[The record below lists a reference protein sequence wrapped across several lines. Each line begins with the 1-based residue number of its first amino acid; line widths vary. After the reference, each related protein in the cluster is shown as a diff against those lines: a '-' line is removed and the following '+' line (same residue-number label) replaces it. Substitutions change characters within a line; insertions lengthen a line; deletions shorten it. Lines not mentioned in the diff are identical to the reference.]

1 MSKATL
7 WDVFDA
13 AMGTAQ
19 LITGDIAKYKI
30 EQDEAEIR
38 KFELEQKQKMAD
50 FDLEL
55 QGKTDFDNF
64 DKYYNEF
71 MDKQEKDLMSR
82 IKTNAGHQ
90 AAKQWFDT
98 QRVNNQIQVDKIE
111 TSLRKNHILLTNED
125 SARMNKEIYQGM
137 ELYNRDKAIYD
148 SEFKNGLINEAQYHA
163 KMDQVGKTVLD
174 QRLNNIVDEAANNC
188 ESLDQMIK
196 YVDKNFNFDDLDFKI
211 FNPVGDG
218 MDVDNKGAFD
228 LASYKERGKELVTGL
243 WNTKVK
249 QIQDKN
255 YGVITEEISNMYGM
269 IETNPQDVLKKIG
282 QCYQYMNDNP
292 GNKFDADERLKLSK
306 ELDSLR
312 KKLEKGETSSAGTS
326 VAKIKLSN
334 DIKAG
339 DIASFIADYKAGV
352 ASGYDVRNL
361 VIDNMFK
368 EAKAFGGF
376 TGSKT
381 DFVNENLSLNQKI
394 IELLQDNIPDRAKG
408 LSTAA
413 ENLCKSQQFKEF
425 AKENSVLAGQIE
437 EDLANFAVDL
447 ALETKWDGD
456 VNTDELTKRL
466 ETRYNSLLLKT
477 SKTIADTN
485 IKDEKIHAQMLNLT
499 TGEAGEEFVFT
510 DKNGVQ
516 VWIPGGKQAI
526 QKEGGLQ
533 QTGQN
538 LISKIAGVSVENV
551 NPSFKTTKGGNDIS
565 SEIQYRVGSDIYELK
580 PSENGKKVEVYK
592 NGENLGNAYD
602 YNVNKDKAE
611 RKELNKEKQEYIE
624 KKYAPYEELALTL
637 PTKDL
642 VGDSALSAN
651 QWRKLDLNGKV
662 KYLEALKISKPEE
675 YKKYMDKQK
684 SNTQSL
690 GGRR

>member
-13 AMGTAQ
+13 AMGTAE
-19 LITGDIAKYKI
+19 LVTGEIAKYKI

-38 KFELEQKQKMAD
+38 KFELEQKQKMAN
-50 FDLEL
+50 FDIEL

-148 SEFKNGLINEAQYHA
+148 TEFKNGLINEAQYHA

-188 ESLDQMIK
+188 ESLDQMIE

-218 MDVDNKGAFD
+218 MDVDNKGTFD

-249 QIQDKN
+249 RIQDSN
-255 YGVITEEISNMYGM
+255 YSFITEEISNMYGE
-269 IETNPQDVLKKIG
+269 IETNPQGVLNKIG
-282 QCYQYMNDNP
+282 QCFQYMNDNP
-292 GNKFDADERLKLSK
+292 GNKFDTNDRLKLSK

-312 KKLEKGETSSAGTS
+312 KKLEKGDTAGAGTS
-326 VAKIKLSN
+326 VAKLKLGS
-334 DIKAG
+334 DLKAG
-339 DIASFIADYKAGV
+339 DIASFIADYKAGI

-361 VIDNMFK
+361 VVDSMFK
-368 EAKAFGGF
+368 EAKSFGY
-376 TGSKT
+376 TGSKS
-381 DFVNENLSLNQKI
+381 DWVKDNLSTNQKI
-394 IELLQDNIPDRAKG
+394 IELLQDSIPDRAKG

-413 ENLCKSQQFKEF
+413 ENLCKSSQFKEL
-425 AKENSVLAGQIE
+425 KESDPTLAGQIE

-447 ALETKWDGD
+447 ALETKWDGE
-456 VNTDELTKRL
+456 VNVADLTKRL

-477 SKTIADTN
+477 SQSIADKN
-485 IKDEKIHAQMLNLT
+485 IKSQKDLAQQLKLT
-499 TGEAGEEFVFT
+499 TGEAGEEFVYT
-510 DKNGVQ
+510 DKNGIQ
-516 VWIPGGKQAI
+516 VWLPGGKQAI
-526 QKEGGLQ
+526 QKEGGIQ
-533 QTGQN
+533 ETGAN
-538 LISKIAGVSVENV
+538 LISEITGVSVDNII
-551 NPSFKTTKGGNDIS
+551 PSFKTTKGGNDIS

-580 PSENGKKVEVYK
+580 PTENGKEVDVYK
-592 NGENLGNAYD
+592 NGERLGNAYTYKQEHLD
-602 YNVNKDKAE
+602 QEQEKAKDSTRDLKAKQVVDFETQIQSFKSFPYDKSLGVKEEYWNDFDDEQKLQQLRALYKKDKKQYEAYVE
-611 RKELNKEKQEYIE
+611 KHKTELG
-624 KKYAPYEELALTL
+624 L
-637 PTKDL
+637 
-642 VGDSALSAN
+642 
-651 QWRKLDLNGKV
+651 
-662 KYLEALKISKPEE
+662 
-675 YKKYMDKQK
+675 
-684 SNTQSL
+684 
-690 GGRR
+690 

>member
-7 WDVFDA
+7 WDVFES

-82 IKTNAGHQ
+82 IKTNAGSKV
-90 AAKQWFDT
+90 AKEWFDS

-218 MDVDNKGAFD
+218 MDVDNKGTFD

-249 QIQDKN
+249 RIQDSN
-255 YGVITEEISNMYGM
+255 YSFITEEISNMYGE
-269 IETNPQDVLKKIG
+269 IETNPQGVLNKIG
-282 QCYQYMNDNP
+282 QCFQYMNDNP
-292 GNKFDADERLKLSK
+292 GNKFDTNDRLKLSK

-312 KKLEKGETSSAGTS
+312 KKLEKGDTAGAGTS
-326 VAKIKLSN
+326 VAKLKLGS
-334 DIKAG
+334 DLKAG
-339 DIASFIADYKAGV
+339 DIASFIADYKAGI

-361 VIDNMFK
+361 VVDSMFK
-368 EAKAFGGF
+368 EAKSFGY
-376 TGSKT
+376 TGSKS
-381 DFVNENLSLNQKI
+381 DWVKDNLSTNQKI
-394 IELLQDNIPDRAKG
+394 IELLQDSIPDRAKG

-413 ENLCKSQQFKEF
+413 ENLCKSSQFKEL
-425 AKENSVLAGQIE
+425 KESDPTLAGQIE

-447 ALETKWDGD
+447 ALETKWDGE
-456 VNTDELTKRL
+456 VNVADLTKRL

-477 SKTIADTN
+477 SQSIADKN
-485 IKDEKIHAQMLNLT
+485 IKSQKDLAQQLKLT
-499 TGEAGEEFVFT
+499 TGEAGEEFVYT
-510 DKNGVQ
+510 DKNGIQ
-516 VWIPGGKQAI
+516 VWLPGGKQAI
-526 QKEGGLQ
+526 QKEGGIQ
-533 QTGQN
+533 ETGAN
-538 LISKIAGVSVENV
+538 LISEITGVSVDNII
-551 NPSFKTTKGGNDIS
+551 PSFKTTKGGNDIS

-580 PSENGKKVEVYK
+580 PTENGKEVDVYK
-592 NGENLGNAYD
+592 NGERLGNAYTYKQEHLD
-602 YNVNKDKAE
+602 QEQEKAKDSTRDLKAKQVVDFETQIQSFKSFPYDKSLGVKEEYWNDFDDEQKLQQLRALYKKDKKQYEAYVE
-611 RKELNKEKQEYIE
+611 KHKTELG
-624 KKYAPYEELALTL
+624 L
-637 PTKDL
+637 
-642 VGDSALSAN
+642 
-651 QWRKLDLNGKV
+651 
-662 KYLEALKISKPEE
+662 
-675 YKKYMDKQK
+675 
-684 SNTQSL
+684 
-690 GGRR
+690 

>member
-7 WDVFDA
+7 WDVFES

-125 SARMNKEIYQGM
+125 TARMNKEIYQGM

-148 SEFKNGLINEAQYHA
+148 TEFKNGLINEAQYHA

-188 ESLDQMIK
+188 ESLDQMIE

-228 LASYKERGKELVTGL
+228 LASYKDRGKELVTGL

-249 QIQDKN
+249 RIQDSN
-255 YGVITEEISNMYGM
+255 YSFITEEISNMYGE
-269 IETNPQDVLKKIG
+269 IETNPQGVLNKIG
-282 QCYQYMNDNP
+282 QCFQYMNDNP
-292 GNKFDADERLKLSK
+292 GNKFDTNDRLKLSK

-312 KKLEKGETSSAGTS
+312 KKLEKGDTAGAGTS
-326 VAKIKLSN
+326 VAKLKLGS
-334 DIKAG
+334 DLKAG
-339 DIASFIADYKAGV
+339 DIASFIADYKSGIS
-352 ASGYDVRNL
+352 SGYDVRNL

-368 EAKAFGGF
+368 EAKSFGY

-381 DFVNENLSLNQKI
+381 DWVKDNLSLNQKI
-394 IELLQDNIPDRAKG
+394 IELLEDNIPDRAKG

-413 ENLCKSQQFKEF
+413 ENLCKSSQFKEL
-425 AKENSVLAGQIE
+425 KERDPTLAGQIE

-447 ALETKWDGD
+447 ALETKWDGE
-456 VNTDELTKRL
+456 VNVADLTKRL

-477 SKTIADTN
+477 SQSIADKN
-485 IKDEKIHAQMLNLT
+485 IKSQKDLAQQLKLT
-499 TGEAGEEFVFT
+499 TGEAGEEFVYT

-516 VWIPGGKQAI
+516 VWLPGGKQAI
-526 QKEGGLQ
+526 QKEGGIQ
-533 QTGQN
+533 ETGAN
-538 LISKIAGVSVENV
+538 LISEITGVSVDNII
-551 NPSFKTTKGGNDIS
+551 PSFKTTKGGNDIS
-565 SEIQYRVGSDIYELK
+565 SEILYRVGSDVYELK
-580 PSENGKKVEVYK
+580 PTENGKEVDVYK
-592 NGENLGNAYD
+592 NGERLGNAYKYKQEHLD
-602 YNVNKDKAE
+602 QEQEKAKDSTRDLKAKQVVDFETQIQSFKSFPYDKSLGVKEEYWNDFDDEQKLQQLRALYKKDKKQYEAYVE
-611 RKELNKEKQEYIE
+611 KHKTELG
-624 KKYAPYEELALTL
+624 L
-637 PTKDL
+637 
-642 VGDSALSAN
+642 
-651 QWRKLDLNGKV
+651 
-662 KYLEALKISKPEE
+662 
-675 YKKYMDKQK
+675 
-684 SNTQSL
+684 
-690 GGRR
+690 

>member
-7 WDVFDA
+7 WDVFES

-188 ESLDQMIK
+188 ESLDQMIE

-228 LASYKERGKELVTGL
+228 LASYKDRGKELVTGL

-255 YGVITEEISNMYGM
+255 YGVIT
-269 IETNPQDVLKKIG
+269 
-282 QCYQYMNDNP
+282 
-292 GNKFDADERLKLSK
+292 
-306 ELDSLR
+306 
-312 KKLEKGETSSAGTS
+312 
-326 VAKIKLSN
+326 
-334 DIKAG
+334 
-339 DIASFIADYKAGV
+339 
-352 ASGYDVRNL
+352 
-361 VIDNMFK
+361 
-368 EAKAFGGF
+368 
-376 TGSKT
+376 
-381 DFVNENLSLNQKI
+381 
-394 IELLQDNIPDRAKG
+394 
-408 LSTAA
+408 
-413 ENLCKSQQFKEF
+413 
-425 AKENSVLAGQIE
+425 
-437 EDLANFAVDL
+437 
-447 ALETKWDGD
+447 
-456 VNTDELTKRL
+456 
-466 ETRYNSLLLKT
+466 
-477 SKTIADTN
+477 
-485 IKDEKIHAQMLNLT
+485 
-499 TGEAGEEFVFT
+499 
-510 DKNGVQ
+510 
-516 VWIPGGKQAI
+516 
-526 QKEGGLQ
+526 
-533 QTGQN
+533 
-538 LISKIAGVSVENV
+538 
-551 NPSFKTTKGGNDIS
+551 
-565 SEIQYRVGSDIYELK
+565 
-580 PSENGKKVEVYK
+580 
-592 NGENLGNAYD
+592 
-602 YNVNKDKAE
+602 
-611 RKELNKEKQEYIE
+611 
-624 KKYAPYEELALTL
+624 
-637 PTKDL
+637 
-642 VGDSALSAN
+642 
-651 QWRKLDLNGKV
+651 
-662 KYLEALKISKPEE
+662 
-675 YKKYMDKQK
+675 
-684 SNTQSL
+684 
-690 GGRR
+690 

>member
-125 SARMNKEIYQGM
+125 SARMNKQIYQGM

-228 LASYKERGKELVTGL
+228 LASYKDRGKELVTGL

-249 QIQDKN
+249 RIQDSN
-255 YGVITEEISNMYGM
+255 YSFITEEISNMYGE
-269 IETNPQDVLKKIG
+269 IETNPQGVLNKIG
-282 QCYQYMNDNP
+282 QCFQYMNDNP
-292 GNKFDADERLKLSK
+292 GNKFDTNDRLKLSK

-312 KKLEKGETSSAGTS
+312 KKLEKGDTAGAGTS
-326 VAKIKLSN
+326 VAKLKLGS
-334 DIKAG
+334 DLKAG
-339 DIASFIADYKAGV
+339 DIASFIADYKAGI

-361 VIDNMFK
+361 VVDSMFK
-368 EAKAFGGF
+368 EAKSFGY
-376 TGSKT
+376 TGSKS
-381 DFVNENLSLNQKI
+381 DWVKDNLSTNQKI
-394 IELLQDNIPDRAKG
+394 IELLQDSIPDRAKG

-485 IKDEKIHAQMLNLT
+485 IKNEKIHAQMLNLT

-516 VWIPGGKQAI
+516 VWMPGGKQAI

-565 SEIQYRVGSDIYELK
+565 SEIQYIVGSDIYELK
-580 PSENGKKVEVYK
+580 PSENGKKVDVYK

-611 RKELNKEKQEYIE
+611 RNELNKEKQEYID
-624 KKYAPYEELALTL
+624 KKYAPYEELALTP
-637 PTKDL
+637 PTKNL

>member
-30 EQDEAEIR
+30 EQDEAELR
-38 KFELEQKQKMAD
+38 RFEIEQKKKMAD
-50 FDLEL
+50 FNLEL

-64 DKYYNEF
+64 DKKYNEF

-82 IKTNAGHQ
+82 IKTNAGSKV
-90 AAKQWFDT
+90 AKEWFDN

-111 TSLRKNHILLTNED
+111 TSLRKNHIIATNLD
-125 SARMNKEIYQGM
+125 SMKQNESLYQGQELYDRNKEIADSMYQDNM
-137 ELYNRDKAIYD
+137 VDV
-148 SEFKNGLINEAQYHA
+148 FQYHD
-163 KMDQVGKTVLD
+163 MINNLGNTVLD
-174 QRLNNIVDEAANNC
+174 QRMNNIVDEAAGNC
-188 ESLDQMIK
+188 ETLDQMYNYI
-196 YVDKNFNFDDLDFKI
+196 DTNLNFNDLKLTKYSAS
-211 FNPVGDG
+211 GDG
-218 MDVDNKGAFD
+218 SDVDNSGVLD
-228 LASYKERGKELVTGL
+228 MTGYKDKAKELATGI

-249 QIQDKN
+249 RIQDSNAN
-255 YGVITEEISNMYGM
+255 YIREEIAGM
-269 IETNPQDVLKKIG
+269 LGEIESNPQGVLTKIG
-282 QCYQYMNDNP
+282 QCFQYMNNNP
-292 GNKFDADERLKLSK
+292 GNKFNAKERQSLAND
-306 ELDSLR
+306 LDDLR
-312 KKLEKGETSSAGTS
+312 KRLQKGDTKGAGTA
-326 VAKIKLSN
+326 VASMTLKKDL
-334 DIKAG
+334 KAG
-339 DIASFIADYKAGV
+339 DIDSFIADYKAGV

-516 VWIPGGKQAI
+516 VWMPGGKQAI

-580 PSENGKKVEVYK
+580 PSENGKKVDVYK

-602 YNVNKDKAE
+602 YNVKKDKAE

-662 KYLEALKISKPEE
+662 KYLEALKQSKPEE